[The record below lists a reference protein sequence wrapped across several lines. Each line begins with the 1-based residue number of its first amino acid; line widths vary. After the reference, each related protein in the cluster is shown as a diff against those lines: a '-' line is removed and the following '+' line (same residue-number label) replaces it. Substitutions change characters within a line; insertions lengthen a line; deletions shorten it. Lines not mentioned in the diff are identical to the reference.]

1 MQITSA
7 QIVRFIE
14 GAAATI
20 SEQRDYLTQLDSP
33 IGDADH
39 GANMHRG
46 FSAVVASLPSVVDQD
61 IGAILLMVS
70 STLIAKVGGS
80 SGPLYGTAFLRAS
93 RLIGPRHTIEAA
105 DMLAALDAAYEGV
118 ASRGKSQR
126 GQKTMLDT
134 IGPAAD
140 ALRAALDAGEPFPT
154 VLDRFL
160 GAAEQGMASTRDM
173 LALRGRAAFLGERS
187 IGHQDPGA
195 TSAFLLIRELVKAIT
210 EG

>member
-14 GAAATI
+14 VAAATI

-39 GANMHRG
+39 GTNMHRG
-46 FSAVVASLPSVVDQD
+46 FSAVAASLPAVADKD
-61 IGAILLMVS
+61 IGAIFMMVS
-70 STLIAKVGGS
+70 STLIAKVGGA

-93 RLIGPRHTIEAA
+93 RLIGPRYEIDGDLA
-105 DMLAALDAAYEGV
+105 LAAFDAAFEGI
-118 ASRGKSQR
+118 ASRGKSER

-134 IGPAAD
+134 MGPAVD
-140 ALRAALDAGEPFPT
+140 ALRAAVEGGDELPAAFEKM
-154 VLDRFL
+154 LA
-160 GAAEQGMASTRDM
+160 AAEQGMAATRDM

-195 TSAFLLIRELVKAIT
+195 TSAFLLLSALVRAIS
-210 EG
+210 E